1 MMECWQG
8 VRNNCVTLRNG
19 GGGVVLVRGKKWQV
33 RRGKGSANRGL
44 WSDARYCVSGF
55 TAGGHTLV
63 WKRCDTLLDKQRPA
77 ITAVKT
83 LSLSLSSSQTEP
95 VVWTTVRAEMSSA
108 KPHWK
113 TTANQVTSHYQT
125 KSWRTFLM
133 TVKQAGSRQTE
144 NNTAGCLRLPIR
156 SHRDRVKSTAEVM
169 WKPLEHNIVGFPFS
183 LRWHK
188 THHQHLRWS

>member
-44 WSDARYCVSGF
+44 WSDARYCVSVLQQ
-55 TAGGHTLV
+55 AGTPWFESGVTRCWINRDLQSLL
-63 WKRCDTLLDKQRPA
+63 WKH
-77 ITAVKT
+77 
-83 LSLSLSSSQTEP
+83 SLSLSSSSQPEP

>member
-63 WKRCDTLLDKQRPA
+63 
-77 ITAVKT
+77 
-83 LSLSLSSSQTEP
+83 
-95 VVWTTVRAEMSSA
+95 
-108 KPHWK
+108 
-113 TTANQVTSHYQT
+113 
-125 KSWRTFLM
+125 
-133 TVKQAGSRQTE
+133 
-144 NNTAGCLRLPIR
+144 
-156 SHRDRVKSTAEVM
+156 
-169 WKPLEHNIVGFPFS
+169 
-183 LRWHK
+183 
-188 THHQHLRWS
+188 